1 MDDNTIEWFLVSQ
14 VSHSSIQGIIKYILE
29 LTAEI
34 IPVKFPFGLLQQS
47 KYALILGVLSGHTYS
62 DITLTLREI
71 HSKNFFDQLIE
82 LVGSLTHITQYY
94 LLYSI
99 NHIGKCIIYWFIT
112 CLPKI
117 DHILI

>member
-14 VSHSSIQGIIKYILE
+14 VSHSSIQRIIKYILE

-71 HSKNFFDQLIE
+71 HSKNFSDQLIE
-82 LVGSLTHITQYY
+82 LVGSLSFTLPSIIFFIALIILVDVLFIG
-94 LLYSI
+94 LLFVY
-99 NHIGKCIIYWFIT
+99 
-112 CLPKI
+112 PR
-117 DHILI
+117 